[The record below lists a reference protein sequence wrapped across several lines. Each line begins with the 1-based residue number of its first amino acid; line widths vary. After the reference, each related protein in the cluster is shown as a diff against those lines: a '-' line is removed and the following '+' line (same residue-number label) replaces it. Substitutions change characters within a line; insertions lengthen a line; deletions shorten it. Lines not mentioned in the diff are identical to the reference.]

1 MKLKRILLF
10 ILIIQYYSE
19 SFGQIG
25 TYTKA
30 KSELIELI
38 ISNKIRVDE
47 KINATTLNYLIQIEK
62 VELKHDTLIIVAKPT
77 KYKVTL
83 SGKAKVLSEGE
94 KAPKKIFKTS
104 ILNKFEDYYPKSVGL
119 GNLLFNEPSFQ
130 EGENLKKFAD
140 DIVILRENYNKE
152 IEKKE
157 MSKFLDSLLVD
168 FKRKIQ
174 NNQNQKNIS
183 VEIEKQRELMVQ
195 ANLFFD
201 QMQYNKVIE
210 LYEEA
215 ININLTSYPPLYYN
229 LSLVYALAENYQFAI
244 YNMNRYLI
252 VEPNAE
258 DKKEAQDKISE
269 WKINLNH

>member
-1 MKLKRILLF
+1 MKLNRILSI
-10 ILIIQYYSE
+10 ILILQYYSI
-19 SFGQIG
+19 SYSQIG
-25 TYTKA
+25 IYTKA

-47 KINATTLNYLIQIEK
+47 KINATTFNYLIQIEK
-62 VELKHDTLIIVAKPT
+62 VELKYDTLILVAKPT

-83 SGKAKVLSEGE
+83 SGKAKVISEGE
-94 KAPKKIFKTS
+94 KASTKIFKTS
-104 ILNKFEDYYPKSVGL
+104 ILNKFEDYYPKSVVL
-119 GNLLFNEPSFQ
+119 GNLLFNEPAFE
-130 EGENLKKFAD
+130 EGENLKRFAD
-140 DIVILRENYNKE
+140 DIVILRENYSKE

-157 MSKFLDSLLVD
+157 KSKFLDSLLVN
-168 FKRKIQ
+168 FEQKIQ
-174 NNQNQKNIS
+174 KNQNRKNNS

-201 QMQYNKVIE
+201 QKQYNKVIE

-229 LSLVYALAENYQFAI
+229 LALVYALTENYQFAI

-269 WKINLNH
+269 WEINLNH